1 MSFRLVVSNTISVP
15 VAGRLPDAS
24 GRAVPFSFTLT
35 ARRLP
40 ATELLSAIESN
51 DRTVPEFLDSVM
63 LGWSGVQDDDGVELP
78 FSASALNSLLDIVG
92 MAGLVLKAYI
102 EACGAKGKEKN

>member
-1 MSFRLVVSNTISVP
+1 MAFKLVVSNTVAVP

-24 GRAVPFSFTLT
+24 GRPVPFSFTLQ

-40 ATELLSAIESN
+40 AGELRQAIEAN
-51 DRTVPEFLDSVM
+51 DRTVPEFLASLVE
-63 LGWSGVQDDDGVELP
+63 GWSGVQDDAGRELP
-78 FSASALNSLLDIVG
+78 FSAEGLNALLDIVG
-92 MAGLVLKAYI
+92 MAGVMFSAYL

>member
-1 MSFRLVVSNTISVP
+1 MSFRLVVSDTISVP

-40 ATELLSAIESN
+40 ATELLAAIDNN
-51 DRTVPEFLDSVM
+51 DRTEPEFLGSVVR
-63 LGWSGVQDDDGVELP
+63 GWSGVQTDDGADLP
-78 FSASALNSLLDIVG
+78 YSPAALDALLDIVG
-92 MAGLVLKAYI
+92 MAGLVFSSYI
-102 EACGAKGKEKN
+102 EACGVKAKEKN

>member
-1 MSFRLVVSNTISVP
+1 MSFRLVVSDTISVP

-40 ATELLSAIESN
+40 ATELRAAIDNN
-51 DRTVPEFLDSVM
+51 DRTVPEFLASVVR
-63 LGWSGVQDDDGVELP
+63 GWSGVQADDGAELP
-78 FSASALNSLLDIVG
+78 YSPAALDALLDIVG
-92 MAGLVLKAYI
+92 MAGLIFSGYI
-102 EACGAKGKEKN
+102 EACGVKAKEKN